1 MIYIINIIILIGVII
16 NMEKSYD
23 LELFTKIGKFQNL
36 EAVAIE
42 DIEQEY
48 DKWEE
53 VLDSLSEEDYSN
65 MISLLCKQYTKEQL
79 AVMVLSQTITL
90 KFNEFNL
97 AFYELLKRKINMTE
111 AEREEEKRR
120 QYQEVYLIFH
130 NEILRDKKIRQNKHD
145 MKMLIDYLA
154 KPLIKYAS
162 KYPVKIRLSN
172 YELSEY
178 TENMIKDKLRKYIK
192 IID

>member
-1 MIYIINIIILIGVII
+1 MTGEYYLGLHPEKVDFYILKGIL
-16 NMEKSYD
+16 
-23 LELFTKIGKFQNL
+23 
-36 EAVAIE
+36 
-42 DIEQEY
+42 
-48 DKWEE
+48 EE

>member
-1 MIYIINIIILIGVII
+1 MIYIINIIILIGVIV

-120 QYQEVYLIFH
+120 QHQEVYLIFH

-162 KYPVKIRLSN
+162 RYPVKIRLSN

>member
-1 MIYIINIIILIGVII
+1 
-16 NMEKSYD
+16 MEKSYD